1 MKLIV
6 SLCLIF
12 FSASIYGQSIAVEGS
27 DAQKQFEKEY
37 QANIKLTKIR
47 GVYIPATVDEALI
60 RIEKL
65 SPPAA
70 MSKFHMAPEVEVSAK
85 LHFGIGRWMI
95 QNWNFYTGSR
105 ISHELKTKGVLHPDD
120 MAQFLLRSLHR
131 KLNNNPLDEELL
143 IEELAKSR
151 KKIASEAL
159 GL

>member
-1 MKLIV
+1 MKLTTT
-6 SLCLIF
+6 LCFLLLSVI
-12 FSASIYGQSIAVEGS
+12 IYGQSIAEEGS

-37 QANIKLTKIR
+37 QANIKLSKIR
-47 GVYIPATVDEALI
+47 GVYIPATIDEALG
-60 RIEKL
+60 RIQKL

-70 MSKFHMAPEVEVSAK
+70 MSKFQMAPEVEVCAK

-105 ISHELKTKGVLHPDD
+105 ISHLLKTKGVLHPDD

-131 KLNNNPLDEELL
+131 KLNNKPLDENSLV
-143 IEELAKSR
+143 EELAESR
-151 KKIASEAL
+151 KKIAAEVL